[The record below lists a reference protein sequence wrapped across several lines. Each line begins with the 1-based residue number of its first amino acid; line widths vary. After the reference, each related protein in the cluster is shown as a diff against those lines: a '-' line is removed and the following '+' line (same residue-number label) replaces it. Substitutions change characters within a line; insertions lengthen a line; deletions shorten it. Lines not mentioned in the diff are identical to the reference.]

1 MKGSRSLAALF
12 LPVILVAFS
21 AEPALAAVERAAAES
36 IARDSGLWKAL
47 GDVRSDL
54 HSDLDRA
61 IAESGEKPKREDVAE
76 LKRRIDTAFAPG
88 RIQAIGVG
96 VLEKQLEPEHVP
108 ALREWFASPT
118 GKAIAKVE
126 MAAPGGQAGLYK
138 LRKEGAAL
146 LEQLPESRRDLLEE
160 ILVGARSSELAA
172 TIAIQSTLV
181 MAAAMRR
188 AVPDARIPTE
198 QRLAAQL
205 AAVRP
210 RIEREIASSILQM
223 FAAIYRTISD
233 ADLRRYEDIL
243 TDDAGRHLTS
253 VLADAVEQSV
263 MAGTKQFW
271 DDLLPAG
278 KLPPPQ

>member
-1 MKGSRSLAALF
+1 MRNRRTLFAVMLAASAVVASASLA
-12 LPVILVAFS
+12 
-21 AEPALAAVERAAAES
+21 PAVVERAAAES

-47 GDVRSDL
+47 GDVRGDL
-54 HSDLDRA
+54 HSDLDQA
-61 IAESGEKPKREDVAE
+61 IAQSGEKPKREDVAE
-76 LKRRIDTAFAPG
+76 LKRRIDSAFAPE

-108 ALREWFASPT
+108 PLREWFASPT

-146 LEQLPESRRDLLEE
+146 LEQLSESRRDLLEE
-160 ILVGARSSELAA
+160 ILIAARSGELAA

-198 QRLAAQL
+198 QRLSAQL
-205 AAVRP
+205 DAVRP
-210 RIEREIASSILQM
+210 RIEREISSSILQM
-223 FAAIYRTISD
+223 FAAIYRKIPD
-233 ADLRRYEDIL
+233 ADLRKYEEIL
-243 TDDAGRHLTS
+243 TDDAGRHLTG

-278 KLPPPQ
+278 KTPSP